1 MKKYFTLLCVIT
13 ITLFTFFSCES
24 NNELISS
31 EPTKDNQTNNNE
43 PQQGEANIRFDI
55 QLTDVE
61 KEMAK
66 QNADFSIRLLQAAN
80 DNYDDNSQIILSP
93 LSASFGLSMVTN
105 GAVGDTQDE
114 LLETLGFDGFS
125 TEEINAFNKK
135 LIAELVDLDNTTSIN
150 IANSLWLNN
159 GFIAKDGFKRAL
171 TTNYD
176 AEVKTKDFAD
186 IKTIDQINEWCEKKT
201 NGNIKNFLEELS
213 PEHRFILLNS
223 IYFKGGWASKFGKA
237 ISGEF
242 TTEEH
247 TKQDVEYLCEKE
259 SRNLYVTNNL
269 FSMAELPYGNR
280 AYGLVVLL
288 PKTDVGVAECL
299 TALTDN
305 KWLEAINSMKWA
317 TLNLKLPK
325 FKVEGKR
332 SLLDIL
338 NVMGIEKAFDTEADF
353 SSLSEQKTFISE
365 IIQTN
370 YLSIDENGTEAT
382 TITEI
387 AGMDGEVP
395 PPLEIIDFHVNR
407 PFLYFIKEKSTNTI
421 LFMGKMGRI

>member
-1 MKKYFTLLCVIT
+1 MT
-13 ITLFTFFSCES
+13 ITTILSSCS
-24 NNELISS
+24 NDNDPTNE
-31 EPTKDNQTNNNE
+31 KK
-43 PQQGEANIRFDI
+43 PQAEQPKTRLDIKLTEA
-55 QLTDVE
+55 E

-242 TTEEH
+242 TTEEQ

-269 FSMAELPYGNR
+269 FSMAELPYGNA
-280 AYGLVVLL
+280 AYGLAILL
-288 PKTDVGVAECL
+288 PQENVGIAKCL
-299 TALTDN
+299 SALTGD

-338 NVMGIEKAFDTEADF
+338 NVMGIEKAFDSEADL
-353 SSLSEQKTFISE
+353 SALSERRTFISDV
-365 IIQTN
+365 IQAN
-370 YLSIDENGTEAT
+370 YLSIDENGTEASA
-382 TITEI
+382 ITQI
-387 AGMDGEVP
+387 IGGDLYNP
-395 PPLEIIDFHVNR
+395 PTEIIDFHVNR

>member
-1 MKKYFTLLCVIT
+1 MKKYFILLCVIT

-31 EPTKDNQTNNNE
+31 EPTNNNQTNNNE

-114 LLETLGFDGFS
+114 LLETMGFDGFS

-135 LIAELVDLDNTTSIN
+135 LIVELVDLDNTTSIN

-201 NGNIKNFLEELS
+201 KGNIKNFIKELS
-213 PEHRFILLNS
+213 PEHCFVLLNS
-223 IYFKGGWASKFGKA
+223 IYFKGGWASKFGQA
-237 ISGEF
+237 IAGEF
-242 TTEEH
+242 TTEEGA
-247 TKQDVEYLCEKE
+247 KQDVEYLSEKE
-259 SRNLYVTNNL
+259 NRFLYTSNEL
-269 FSMAELPYGNR
+269 FSMAELPYGNA
-280 AYGLVVLL
+280 AYGLAILL
-288 PKTDVGVAECL
+288 PQENVGIAKCL
-299 TALTDN
+299 SALTGD
-305 KWLEAINSMKWA
+305 KWLEAINSMKWT
-317 TLNLKLPK
+317 TLDLKLPK
-325 FKVEGKR
+325 FNVKDNR
-332 SLLDIL
+332 SLV
-338 NVMGIEKAFDTEADF
+338 NVLKMMGIAKAFDSEADL
-353 SSLSEQKTFISE
+353 SALSERRTFISDV
-365 IIQTN
+365 IQAN
-370 YLSIDENGTEAT
+370 YLSIDENGTEASA
-382 TITEI
+382 ITQI
-387 AGMDGEVP
+387 IGGDLYNP
-395 PPLEIIDFHVNR
+395 PTEIIDFHVNR

-421 LFMGKMGRI
+421 LFMGKMGHI

>member
-1 MKKYFTLLCVIT
+1 MKKYFILLCVIT

-66 QNADFSIRLLQAAN
+66 QSADFSIRLLQAAN
-80 DNYDDNSQIILSP
+80 ENFDDNSQIILSP
-93 LSASFGLSMVTN
+93 LSASFGLSMVMN

-114 LLETLGFDGFS
+114 LLETLGLDGFT
-125 TEEINAFNKK
+125 TEEINAFYKK
-135 LIAELVDLDNTTSIN
+135 LITELMDLDNTTSIN

-159 GFIAKDGFKRAL
+159 GFIAKDGFKHAL

-176 AEVKTKDFAD
+176 AEVQTKDFANK
-186 IKTIDQINEWCEKKT
+186 KTINQINEWCEKKT
-201 NGNIKNFLEELS
+201 NGNIKNFLEDIS

-223 IYFKGGWASKFGKA
+223 IYFKGRWTSQFGKA
-237 ISGEF
+237 TLGKF
-242 TTEEH
+242 TTEEE
-247 TKQDVEYLCEKE
+247 TIQDVEYLNEKE
-259 SRNLYVTNNL
+259 ARNLYVTNEL
-269 FSMAELPYGNR
+269 FSMTELPYGNR

-288 PKTDVGVAECL
+288 PKTDVNVAECL

-317 TLNLKLPK
+317 TLNLILPK
-325 FKVEGKR
+325 FKIEDKR
-332 SLLDIL
+332 SLLDIF
-338 NVMGIEKAFDTEADF
+338 NDMGIEKAFDTEADF
-353 SSLSEQKTFISE
+353 SALSEQKTFISDVL
-365 IIQTN
+365 QAN

-382 TITEI
+382 TITEV
-387 AGMDGEVP
+387 AGMDGDVL